1 MVRSRGWQK
10 FKSGMKRAYQRYDR
24 MMEKQGFYVVLAICV
39 LVIGLSAFY
48 TFRLRSE
55 EEEPVLTSGEAKS
68 ADSSQAQT
76 LSEAKELVTGSE
88 TVLAVPT
95 EAPFSLSQP
104 VSGFLDRTFSDTEPQ
119 FFAQT
124 NAWQVHAGID
134 LQAEYGTAVSACA
147 GGKVERV
154 WQDNELGL
162 CVLIDREQP
171 EWTGHVGFVPNYV
184 KELGFDTN
192 KVAILCGPPIMIK
205 FTLAGLIELGF
216 DKTQVYTTLELRMKC
231 GIGKCGRCNVGA
243 KYVCKDGPVFRCDQ
257 LDELPN
263 EY

>member
-1 MVRSRGWQK
+1 MERSRGWQK

-76 LSEAKELVTGSE
+76 LSEAKELVTGGE

-104 VSGFLDRTFSDTEPQ
+104 VSGFLDRAFSDTEPQ

-134 LQAEYGTAVSACA
+134 LQAEYGTVVSACA

-162 CVLIDREQP
+162 CVLIDHENGY
-171 EWTGHVGFVPNYV
+171 E
-184 KELGFDTN
+184 
-192 KVAILCGPPIMIK
+192 
-205 FTLAGLIELGF
+205 TLYAGLSSADYVQAGDPVIQGQTLGHSGNG
-216 DKTQVYTTLELRMKC
+216 VLAESNGLPHLHLEVHKN
-231 GIGKCGRCNVGA
+231 GR
-243 KYVCKDGPVFRCDQ
+243 PVDPLAAFLG
-257 LDELPN
+257 LDN
-263 EY
+263 ENML